1 MKRRPTSGRSLHQLD
16 LGTPRTAV
24 PGYVR
29 ALAAARLLEREESWA
44 GRALARASGAWW
56 TASLSGR
63 SRDYQRM
70 EAADRAVN
78 RHYSRPPVHQRL
90 RRLLQAKELEALTR
104 RRLQR
109 LELAYRSK
117 QAPVA
122 ILDRIT
128 SAEAAVQ
135 ETYSTFRADF

>member
-1 MKRRPTSGRSLHQLD
+1 
-16 LGTPRTAV
+16 
-24 PGYVR
+24 
-29 ALAAARLLEREESWA
+29 
-44 GRALARASGAWW
+44 
-56 TASLSGR
+56 
-63 SRDYQRM
+63 RM

-90 RRLLQAKELEALTR
+90 RRLLQARELDALTR

-135 ETYSTFRADF
+135 ETYSTFRADFEGHKASDNELEDVLRVSTDPDRVRAAWEARKQIGSI